1 MRVTEMMRRDVGRI
15 WSSIVEHPFVVELYE
30 GVLPGE
36 KFRYYLLQDYAYLNG
51 LIRSLCIIASKS
63 DRDLMQRVLSL
74 AHSEVTIEME
84 NYRGLLSQIDLS
96 LADARGVEPAPT
108 NVAYAN
114 FLLSSAYSKSP
125 LVGLAA
131 LLPCFWS
138 YAEIAERHRERLEH
152 NGNELYRQWALVYL
166 ADETKDLVE
175 EIRALVDE
183 VEDKG
188 DAEKAFMTASRYEL
202 MFWEMAYRLERWSI

>member
-1 MRVTEMMRRDVGRI
+1 MRITEVMRMDGEQV
-15 WSSIVEHPFVVELYE
+15 WSGIVKHPFVVELYE
-30 GVLPGE
+30 GVLPDE

-51 LIRSLCIIASKS
+51 LIRSLCVIASKS
-63 DRDLMQRVLSL
+63 DRDLMRRVLSL

-84 NYRGLLSQIDLS
+84 NYRRMLSQIDLS
-96 LADARGVEPAPT
+96 LADAMSVEPAPT
-108 NVAYAN
+108 NVAYTN

-138 YAEIAERHRERLEH
+138 YAEIAERHRGRLEH
-152 NGNELYRQWALVYL
+152 NGNQLYRQWASVYL

-175 EIRALVDE
+175 EIRVLVDE
-183 VEDKG
+183 VEDPG
-188 DAEKAFMTASRYEL
+188 DAEKAFMIASRYEF
-202 MFWEMAYRLERWSI
+202 MFWEMAYRLEGWSI